1 MDPIIYDVLTD
12 IFRKVFD
19 RGDMIITPELTAM
32 DVPGWNS
39 FRQIEIIIEIEERY
53 GIRLESEDVDHL
65 ENVGDLADV
74 IASKT

>member
-1 MDPIIYDVLTD
+1 MDPTIYAVLTD

-19 RGDMIITPELTAM
+19 CGDMIITPELTAM